1 MAVKLTA
8 ALVEAFAGTFLSPM
22 YDDPQPTPQCHRDW
36 WELYCSDVPFV
47 ALAAP
52 RGHAKSTALT
62 HDFILA
68 NVCFR
73 VEPHALIVSA
83 TEELAM
89 AHLSD
94 IAKELRD
101 NDELRK
107 AFHINKFLVDSK
119 GEIIVHCTADAEHP
133 KGFDFRI
140 IARGAGQKLRGIKW
154 RGRRPGLIICD
165 DMEEDEQ
172 VENFDRRRKF
182 RRWVMRALLPLGRRE
197 CKIRWHGTILH
208 EDSMLQR
215 LMKDVTCKSALYRAH
230 RSFDDFSDILW
241 PEMWNEER
249 LRKFRQSY
257 IEQGDPAGYSQELLN
272 DPFAQDSTYLRK
284 EGFLPMVEADWM
296 RPKRL
301 CIGCDFAVSTSA
313 KANRT
318 SFTVG
323 GQDAGN
329 LLHIVDQSD
338 GRWDALEWIDEM
350 FRLQEL
356 HDPEAFFVEDGVIWK
371 SVQGTIYREMTSRG
385 KWMNLVPLASTRDK
399 AVRGKALQKR
409 HRAGSMRFDKEA
421 DWYEVYEAELLRF
434 TGTSDALEDDRF
446 DSTSILVRGFESMSE
461 LQAEDFME
469 EEELDLI
476 YGGYQ
481 KTAGRSLVTGY

>member
-36 WELYCSDVPFV
+36 WELYCGEDPFV

-73 VEPHALIVSA
+73 VEPHVLIVSA

-101 NDELRK
+101 NDELRR
-107 AFHINKFLVDSK
+107 AFSINKFLVDSK
-119 GEIIVHCTADAEHP
+119 GEIIVHCNPDADYP

-154 RGRRPGLIICD
+154 RGRRPGLIIAD

-215 LMKDVTCKSALYRAH
+215 LMKDKTCKSALYRAH
-230 RSFDDFSDILW
+230 RAFDDFRDILW
-241 PEMWNEER
+241 PEMWNEAR
-249 LRKFRQSY
+249 LRGFRQAY

-272 DPFAQDSTYLRK
+272 DPYAQDSVYLRK

-296 RPKRL
+296 RPKRK
-301 CIGCDFAVSTSA
+301 CVGCDFAVSTTA

-329 LLHIVDQSD
+329 LLHIIDQTD

-350 FRLQEL
+350 FRIQEL

-371 SVQGTIYREMTSRG
+371 SVRSTVYREMTARG
-385 KWMNLVPLASTRDK
+385 KWMNIVPLASTKDK

-409 HRAGSMRFDKEA
+409 HRAGSMRFYKDA

-446 DSTSILVRGFESMSE
+446 DSTAILVRGFESMSE
-461 LQAEDFME
+461 LEDEDFME

-476 YGGYQ
+476 YGGPQ
-481 KTAGRSLVTGY
+481 QNAGRSLVTGY

>member
-73 VEPHALIVSA
+73 VEPHALVVSA

-101 NDELRK
+101 NDELRR

-215 LMKDVTCKSALYRAH
+215 LMKDATCKSALYRAH

-350 FRLQEL
+350 FRIQEL

-399 AVRGKALQKR
+399 AARGKALQKR

-461 LQAEDFME
+461 LQAEDFMD